1 MTIQL
6 EDALLRLKDVR
17 RITSLGKSTIYRLEK
32 AGRFP
37 QKIAITQGSV
47 GWRLSDINAWIAARS
62 AKVA

>member
-6 EDALLRLKDVR
+6 EDALLRLPDVR
-17 RITSLGKSTIYRLEK
+17 RATSLGKSTIYRLEK
-32 AGRFP
+32 AGQFP